1 MSLLTGLSTSTS
13 KCTAHSIN
21 PPGVGAAVGRGVGEG
36 SGDELLDVAGST
48 SGTTFAGDG
57 VGDVAGTGVGDSDGA
72 GVAEATGAA
81 ASKRQTLYMVWFAAW

>member
-1 MSLLTGLSTSTS
+1 M
-13 KCTAHSIN
+13 
-21 PPGVGAAVGRGVGEG
+21 GRGVGEG